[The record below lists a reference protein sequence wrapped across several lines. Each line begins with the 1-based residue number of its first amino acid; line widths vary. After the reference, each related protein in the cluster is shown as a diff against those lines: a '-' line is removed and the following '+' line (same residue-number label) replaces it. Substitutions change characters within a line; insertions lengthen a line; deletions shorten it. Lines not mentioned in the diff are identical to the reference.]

1 MVVSFDVEVGF
12 TVPVAIH
19 DVVGIVRVIC
29 FGGSMCNVAGVVCM
43 ICVVRSM
50 RGAESWCVVVCEGA
64 AVCSSCMVVAVAP
77 GGICDV
83 VSVVTFGASS
93 AVDEIDIAALLAAM

>member
-1 MVVSFDVEVGF
+1 MRLDVEVGF
-12 TVPVAIH
+12 GVLVAIR
-19 DVVGIVRVIC
+19 VVTGVVCEIC
-29 FGGSMCNVAGVVCM
+29 FDVAICDVAGVVCM

-50 RGAESWCVVVCEGA
+50 RGAESRCVVVCEGA

-83 VSVVTFGASS
+83 VSVATFGASS